1 MARDTEPH
9 DKYQS
14 STRKQCKGRRT
25 EGKHDN
31 HKDLGASRRKRDS
44 EAIVILGRWF
54 DLRNPFDTSK
64 GPKLLVSFA
73 TGYVSNEERLN

>member
-1 MARDTEPH
+1 MTNINQVLESNAEEEGTE
-9 DKYQS
+9 D
-14 STRKQCKGRRT
+14 
-25 EGKHDN
+25 KHDN

-54 DLRNPFDTSK
+54 DLRNPFDTSRD
-64 GPKLLVSFA
+64 PKLLVSFA